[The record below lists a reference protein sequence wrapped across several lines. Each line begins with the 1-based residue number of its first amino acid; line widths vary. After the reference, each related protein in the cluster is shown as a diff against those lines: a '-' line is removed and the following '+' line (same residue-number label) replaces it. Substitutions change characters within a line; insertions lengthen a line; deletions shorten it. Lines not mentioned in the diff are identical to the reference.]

1 MANDQLYG
9 RSSWKKNRIDIGEEG
24 QTVDVSNVIGASTL
38 GTILRANRT
47 GDYGNVGNALTL
59 NRNVKVVDGTE
70 DSTPVVL
77 SRKVVTVTTFT
88 SPDGANSKTVENEA
102 TVNAL
107 QTMGWTV
114 TDVNERIEEITG

>member
-1 MANDQLYG
+1 MNDQLYG
-9 RSSWKKNRIDIGEEG
+9 RSSWKKNRVDIGEEG

-47 GDYGNVGNALTL
+47 GDYSSVGNSLTL
-59 NRNVKVVDGTE
+59 NRHVKVVDGTE
-70 DSTPVVL
+70 VSAPVVI

-88 SPDGANSKTVENEA
+88 SPDGTNSKTAENEA

-107 QTMGWTV
+107 QAMGWNV
-114 TDVNERIEEITG
+114 TDVNERIDEITG